1 MKTQV
6 GNFKDQ
12 HLVEIV
18 SNLNW
23 EQGSFSGHG
32 VSGAVIR
39 PLFQW
44 QIPTFFPN
52 LDLKIPNQKVIFM

>member
-6 GNFKDQ
+6 GNFKDGNTK
-12 HLVEIV
+12 IV